1 MSESI
6 QSPPTQSSKMMI
18 ITALITAV
26 TTIGVSFVGV
36 VPQLRGHDT
45 GTISDLRQ
53 ELQSLKES
61 VNAPPPP
68 VAPSGKKLNIDGSVK
83 SLTGKPLNGIDVF
96 LLPDAKAEFSTKT
109 DDSGR
114 FSFADIPNGRYS
126 IIVRESKGMSGTT
139 HLWEGESSA
148 KVLLGSV
155 QYSIKQK
162 GDANEK

>member
-6 QSPPTQSSKMMI
+6 ESSPAQNSKVLI
-18 ITALITAV
+18 ITAIITAM

-45 GTISDLRQ
+45 GTISDLQ
-53 ELQSLKES
+53 KELKTLKES
-61 VNAPPPP
+61 VSVPPP
-68 VAPSGKKLNIDGSVK
+68 VIPSSKRLYIDGSVK